1 MGKWRSEPSARPKV
15 HANLGTRLKFDLTDL
30 RLLLHIVEAGS
41 ITAGAERAHL
51 SLAAASERMRG
62 MEANLGLPLL
72 LRSHRGVRPSAAGD
86 TVVHHARLVFQQ
98 LARLEA
104 ELGDHAGGLQGT
116 VRLLCNT
123 AALSEYLPDA
133 LARFMV
139 RHPGVDLDIE
149 ERTSADVAKGVR
161 DGSADIGIAAD
172 TVDLSGLETFPFCTD
187 RLVAVAT
194 PALARQLAGEGS
206 TPVAFASL
214 LSMDHIGLA
223 GDSALSRYLAQQA
236 ASSGR
241 VLRTRARVRSFDA
254 ICRMVGA
261 GIGVGIVPQAA
272 GTCVGAAQA
281 GAVRAQPGRAAPTGA
296 ATGCHAAGVVAR
308 QPAILGRNDRNRQF
322 SRAPLFHTAEAIMPQ
337 ASAHWRQA
345 CAHCWQ

>member
-1 MGKWRSEPSARPKV
+1 M
-15 HANLGTRLKFDLTDL
+15 KFDLTDL

-72 LRSHRGVRPSAAGD
+72 VRSHRGVRPSAAGD

-98 LARLEA
+98 LARLDA

-116 VRLLCNT
+116 IRLLCNT
-123 AALSEYLPDA
+123 AALSEHLPDS
-133 LARFMV
+133 LARFMA
-139 RHPGVDLDIE
+139 RHAGVDIDIE

-161 DGSADIGIAAD
+161 EGAADIGIVAD

-194 PALARQLAGEGS
+194 PVQARQLQGEGAS
-206 TPVAFASL
+206 TVAFAGL
-214 LSMDHIGLA
+214 LAVDHIGLA

-254 ICRMVGA
+254 VCRMVA
-261 GIGVGIVPQAA
+261 TGIGIGIVPQAA
-272 GTCVGAAQA
+272 ALRCMESMQIVALTLSDH
-281 GAVRAQPGRAAPTGA
+281 GR
-296 ATGCHAAGVVAR
+296 C
-308 QPAILGRNDRNRQF
+308 
-322 SRAPLFHTAEAIMPQ
+322 
-337 ASAHWRQA
+337 ASCRCA
-345 CAHCWQ
+345 CAGSTICRNLRGN